1 MSTVQLEEY
10 DESLRGHKI
19 CAYLPYLADARTMTN
34 FVRLVMSNIQVGGEP
49 FTRIACVSADPV
61 NRMLADSLGANMIMS
76 AKEGPDWSL
85 LLTAATQTGAGTF
98 IVVFS
103 DIRVPDVF
111 LQRLPAGVTLLMF
124 RLLEDAQPIPRHCNT
139 YMFPLVKELNTAEHD
154 YVLKKTSGLA
164 LRDDLTPIL
173 KELRVA
179 HAGLLI
185 TLGGPARHDIYWWN
199 TAEVVPGL
207 RRKPEIAAAILHF
220 IADSLTS
227 A

>member
-19 CAYLPYLADARTMTN
+19 CAYLPYLADARTITKY
-34 FVRLVMSNIQVGGEP
+34 VRLVMSNIQVGGEP
-49 FTRIACVSADPV
+49 FVRIACVSADPV
-61 NRMLADSLGANMIMS
+61 NRMLADSLGANMIMT

-85 LLTAATQTGAGTF
+85 LLTAATQTGSGTF
-98 IVVFS
+98 IVAFS

-185 TLGGPARHDIYWWN
+185 TLGSPARYDIYWWN
-199 TAEVVPGL
+199 TAEVVPGF
-207 RRKPEIAAAILHF
+207 RRKPEVAAAILHF

>member
-10 DESLRGHKI
+10 DDSLRGHKI
-19 CAYLPYLADARTMTN
+19 CAYLPYLADSRTMTN
-34 FVRLVMSNIQVGGEP
+34 YVRLVMSNIQVGGEP
-49 FTRIACVSADPV
+49 FGRIICVSADPV
-61 NRMLADSLGANMIMS
+61 NRMLADSLGATMIIS

-103 DIRVPDVF
+103 DIRAPDVF

-124 RLLEDAQPIPRHCNT
+124 RLLEDAQPTPKNCTT

-154 YVLKKTSGLA
+154 YVLKKTGGLA
-164 LRDDLTPIL
+164 SDLTPIL

-185 TLGGPARHDIYWWN
+185 TQAGPARHDIYWWN
-199 TAEVVPGL
+199 TAEVVPGS
-207 RRKPEIAAAILHF
+207 RRKPDVAAAILHF

>member
-19 CAYLPYLADARTMTN
+19 CAYLPYLADSQAMTN
-34 FVRLVMSNIQVGGEP
+34 YVRLVMSNIQVGGEP
-49 FTRIACVSADPV
+49 FNRIICVSADPV
-61 NRMLADSLGANMIMS
+61 NRMLADSLGASMIIS

-98 IVVFS
+98 IVAFS
-103 DIRVPDVF
+103 DVRVPDVF

-124 RLLEDAQPIPRHCNT
+124 RLLEDAQVIPRHCNT
-139 YMFPLVKELNTAEHD
+139 YMFPLVKDLNTAEHD
-154 YVLKKTSGLA
+154 YVLRKTSSLA
-164 LRDDLTPIL
+164 LREDLTPIL

-179 HAGLLI
+179 RAGLLI

-199 TAEVVPGL
+199 TAEVVPGG
-207 RRKPEIAAAILHF
+207 RRKPEVAAAILHF

-227 A
+227 I